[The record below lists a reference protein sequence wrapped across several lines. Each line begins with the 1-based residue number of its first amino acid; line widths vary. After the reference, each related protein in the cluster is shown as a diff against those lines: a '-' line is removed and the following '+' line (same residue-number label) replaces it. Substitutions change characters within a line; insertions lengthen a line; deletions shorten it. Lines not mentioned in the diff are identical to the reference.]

1 MRFINILIFLIF
13 VAGSNLVKAQNVSK
27 ISDGEKSQIIK
38 SILSKEFQGSVAK
51 TICLSTE
58 NIPKSTL
65 EQFPDVGKVKLTLSA
80 PDKIGEVLGCGDYS
94 YFSRFEKK
102 GSSILVYFMR
112 NYRHVSSS
120 GRHYSYRKTK
130 GKWHGKIVGFTMSSS

>member
-1 MRFINILIFLIF
+1 MLFLILIVGGDL
-13 VAGSNLVKAQNVSK
+13 AKSQNVPK
-27 ISDGEKSQIIK
+27 ISDGDKFQIIK

-58 NIPKSTL
+58 NIPKSVL
-65 EQFPDVGKVKLTLSA
+65 KQFPDVDNVKLTLSA

-102 GSSILVYFMR
+102 GSSILVYFTSK
-112 NYRHVSSS
+112 YRDVSSS
-120 GRHYSYRKTK
+120 GRRFSYRKAK
-130 GKWHGKIVGFTMSSS
+130 GKWHGRIVGFSMSNS